1 MLLVVTHEVIPES
14 RRNGHEKLASLGL
27 LIGFCLMMVMDT
39 ALG

>member
-1 MLLVVTHEVIPES
+1 MLLVVTQEVIPES

-27 LIGFCLMMVMDT
+27 CIGFCLMMVMDT